1 MISSFRLLILKR
13 VIYRDFN
20 LSPKRGRLP
29 GVVNSDNSKIKKSLR
44 LKPPPDRLDPYTQ
57 RNLQLEMLFAKP
69 QSLQVF
75 FNFNGHVF
83 EAYEVLGLP
92 LGASYEEVL
101 RHYRQLPPEA
111 KNELIEQAFLALKQ
125 HFTGSRTPNNF

>member
-1 MISSFRLLILKR
+1 MLFTAILILALSVVGYR
-13 VIYRDFN
+13 VW
-20 LSPKRGRLP
+20 LTLTTQKS
-29 GVVNSDNSKIKKSLR
+29 KKSLR